1 MGNQENLSFIFSI
14 GKKLNLQNKKILRIV
29 NNFKGLK
36 YRQEIIYKNNHLLIM
51 NDSKSTSFSSSL
63 NILQSYKN
71 IFWIVGGKFK
81 KGDKFNLKDKYYK
94 NINAY
99 IYGKNKNL
107 FINSFKNK
115 IKFKLFK
122 NIREVL
128 LEVIKDFK
136 KINNVTQNVIF
147 SPSAASFDQ
156 FNNFEDRGKYFNF
169 LIKKLN
175 FIKKINEK

>member
-1 MGNQENLSFIFSI
+1 MESI
-14 GKKLNLQNKKILRIV
+14 
-29 NNFKGLK
+29 
-36 YRQEIIYKNNHLLIM
+36 
-51 NDSKSTSFSSSL
+51 
-63 NILQSYKN
+63 
-71 IFWIVGGKFK
+71 
-81 KGDKFNLKDKYYK
+81 
-94 NINAY
+94 
-99 IYGKNKNL
+99 KNL
-107 FINSFKNK
+107 
-115 IKFKLFK
+115 
-122 NIREVL
+122 REVL